1 MTIKKNYLPSKR
13 SFIEKFFVMDVLS
26 KAKSIEGK
34 GKKIY
39 HLELGE
45 PINFIPKKVNIA
57 IKEALRSNLAG
68 YTPSNGIY
76 ELREKIA
83 HFYKCKKLTIET
95 SDIFVTV
102 GSSGAFLLT
111 FLTCFDAGDTVV
123 IFNPS
128 YPAYKNILK
137 SLNIRVL
144 EINAESKD
152 NFKIHLDKIKKFKN
166 VNGVI
171 ISSPNNPTGQ
181 IFNYDELEFIYKFCK
196 KYKIFLISD
205 EIYHGIEFD
214 KKTIS
219 MRHFSNEIIVVNS
232 FSKFFCL
239 PGWRVGWVIL
249 SKKLRDNFLRLS
261 QNLFI
266 STGNIAQLAALK
278 ALDCKEEYQNI
289 TKIYKKNRDFIFSQL
304 DKTSWTS
311 YSKSNGSFYTY
322 VDVSNFT
329 NDSKK
334 LAHKIL
340 QNTGVAVTP
349 GIDFDKKSGKKTLR
363 LSFSNSYKNIKE
375 SSIILKEW
383 INKYY

>member
-45 PINFIPKKVNIA
+45 PINFIPKKVNFA

-196 KYKIFLISD
+196 KNKIFLISD